1 MRLRRALSTIAPGVD
16 EVATAETRRERAR
29 EPFEPKLVTTLR
41 EGYPAQ
47 QLIRD
52 LLAGMTVGVVAL
64 PLAIAF
70 AIASGVAPE
79 RGLYTAIVAGFLIS
93 ALGGS
98 RVQIGGPTGAFVV
111 VVYGIV
117 QQHGYDGLAIATMI
131 AGLLLLLMAFLRLGA
146 VIKFV
151 PFPLTVGFTAGI
163 ALIIAASQLRDFFG
177 LRMQDVPAD
186 FLAKLAAYAQHVD
199 SINPAAV
206 AVGLASVAICAW
218 WPRLTHRV
226 PGPLVALLATTFAAW
241 LFHLPVE
248 TIGDRFGE
256 VPSTLPSPSIPSL
269 QNWAVIQQ
277 LFPAAITIALLAAI
291 ESLLSA
297 TVADGMIGTRHRSNM
312 ELLAQGVANLASPI
326 FGGIPATGAIAR
338 TAANVKAG
346 GRTPV
351 AGIAHAATLLL
362 ILWLFARSAELI
374 PLATL
379 AGILL
384 VVAWHMSDMRTFV
397 RLFRSPRSDV
407 TVMLVTFL
415 LTVLIDLTVALEA
428 GMVLAAFLFM
438 RRMADLSQAG
448 YVTRMLSEEMDPDD
462 PNAIATRAVPPG
474 VEVFEVYGSFF
485 FGAASKFKD
494 ALRDVA
500 TRPKVLILR
509 LREVL
514 AIDAT
519 ALQLLEDLHA
529 KAKRE
534 GTLLVLSGVHAQPLV
549 ALERSGLL
557 ARIGEENAH
566 MHIDDALSRAREFL
580 GLPAAPRG
588 PAFAREAARDPRA
601 DAAHPDERT

>member
-1 MRLRRALSTIAPGVD
+1 LSSA
-16 EVATAETRRERAR
+16 AEGRGAR
-29 EPFEPKLVTTLR
+29 EPFEPKLVTALR
-41 EGYPAQ
+41 EGLSAQ
-47 QLIRD
+47 QLVRD
-52 LLAGMTVGVVAL
+52 LFAGVTVGVVAL

-111 VVYGIV
+111 IVYGIV
-117 QQHGYDGLAIATMI
+117 QQHGYDGLAVATMI

-186 FLAKLAAYAQHVD
+186 FLAKLAAYANHVD
-199 SINPAAV
+199 SVNPAAL
-206 AVGLASVAICAW
+206 AVGLASIAISVG

-226 PGPLVALLATTFAAW
+226 PGPLVALLATTLAAQ
-241 LFHLPVE
+241 LLGLPVE

-256 VPSTLPSPSIPSL
+256 VPTTLPSPHVPSL
-269 QNWAVIQQ
+269 DFAVIQQ

-312 ELLAQGVANLASPI
+312 ELLAQGMANLASPI

-346 GRTPV
+346 GRSPV

-362 ILWLFARSAELI
+362 ILWLFARWAEVI

-384 VVAWHMSDMRTFV
+384 VVAWHMSEWRTFV

-448 YVTRMLSEEMDPDD
+448 YVTRMLSEDVDPND
-462 PNAIATRAVPPG
+462 PNAIATRAVPAG

-500 TRPKVLILR
+500 TRPRVLILR

-519 ALQLLEDLHA
+519 ALQLLEDLQG
-529 KAKRE
+529 KTKRE
-534 GTLLVLSGVHAQPLV
+534 GTLLVLSGVHAQPLI

-557 ARIGEENAH
+557 ERIGEANVH
-566 MHIDDALSRAREFL
+566 LHIDDALDRAREFL
-580 GLPAAPRG
+580 GLPLAPG
-588 PAFAREAARDPRA
+588 STGFTREAARDPRG
-601 DAAHPDERT
+601 DARD

>member
-1 MRLRRALSTIAPGVD
+1 M
-16 EVATAETRRERAR
+16 ATAELAKPR
-29 EPFEPKLVTTLR
+29 EPFEPKLVTALR
-41 EGYPAQ
+41 EGYSAKQ
-47 QLIRD
+47 FLQD
-52 LLAGMTVGVVAL
+52 LFAGVTVGVVAL

-111 VVYGIV
+111 IVYGIV
-117 QQHGYDGLAIATMI
+117 QQHGYDGLAIATI
-131 AGLLLLLMAFLRLGA
+131 LAGLLLLLMAFLRLGS

-177 LRMQDVPAD
+177 LRMQAVPAD
-186 FLAKLAAYAQHVD
+186 FVEKIAAYAQHLD
-199 SINPAAV
+199 SVNPAAA
-206 AVGLASVAICAW
+206 AVGLATIAITVYW
-218 WPRLTHRV
+218 GRITHRV
-226 PGPLVALLATTFAAW
+226 PGPLVALLPTTVAAQ
-241 LFHLPVE
+241 LFTLPVE
-248 TIGDRFGE
+248 TIGDRFGQ
-256 VPSTLPSPSIPSL
+256 VPTSLPAPTIPELSWPL
-269 QNWAVIQQ
+269 IQK
-277 LFPAAITIALLAAI
+277 LFPTAFTIALLAAI

-312 ELLAQGVANLASPI
+312 ELLAQGVANIASPL

-338 TAANVKAG
+338 TASNIKAG

-351 AGIAHAATLLL
+351 AGIVHAATLLL
-362 ILWLFARSAELI
+362 IMWLFARWAEVI

-384 VVAWHMSDMRTFV
+384 VVAYNMSDWRTFV

-407 TVMLVTFL
+407 TVMVVTFL

-438 RRMADLSQAG
+438 RRMANLSQAG
-448 YVTRMLSEEMDPDD
+448 YVTRMLSEEMDPND
-462 PNAIATRAVPPG
+462 PNAISTRVVPAG

-494 ALRDVA
+494 ALHEVA

-519 ALQLLEDLHA
+519 ALQVLEDLFEKTKKDGSA
-529 KAKRE
+529 
-534 GTLLVLSGVHAQPLV
+534 LVLSGVHAQPLV

-566 MHIDDALSRAREFL
+566 MHIDDALNRAREIL
-580 GLPAAPRG
+580 GLPLVARAPS
-588 PAFAREAARDPRA
+588 FAREATRDPRG
-601 DAAHPDERT
+601 DEPRTPGGG

>member
-1 MRLRRALSTIAPGVD
+1 
-16 EVATAETRRERAR
+16 VASAEAGKAR
-29 EPFEPKLVTTLR
+29 ESFEPKLVTTLR
-41 EGYPAQ
+41 EGYSGSQ
-47 QLIRD
+47 FLKD
-52 LLAGMTVGVVAL
+52 LFAGVTVGVVAL

-70 AIASGVAPE
+70 AIASGVEPE
-79 RGLYTAIVAGFLIS
+79 RGLYTAIVAGFVIS

-117 QQHGYDGLAIATMI
+117 QQHGYDGLAVATLL
-131 AGLLLLLMAFLRLGA
+131 AGLLLLLMAFLRLGS

-177 LRMQDVPAD
+177 LRMQSVPAD
-186 FLAKLAAYAQHVD
+186 FLEKLAAYARHLD
-199 SINPAAV
+199 SVNPAALG
-206 AVGLASVAICAW
+206 VGLASVAICVL

-226 PGPLVALLATTFAAW
+226 PGPLVALLATTFAAQ
-241 LFHLPVE
+241 LLDLPVE
-248 TIGDRFGE
+248 TIGDRFGR
-256 VPSTLPSPSIPSL
+256 VPTTLPTPSIPQL
-269 QNWAVIQQ
+269 DWTLIQQ
-277 LFPAAITIALLAAI
+277 LFPAAFTIALLAAI

-297 TVADGMIGTRHRSNM
+297 TVADGMIGTRHRSNT
-312 ELLAQGVANLASPI
+312 ELMAQGVANLASPL

-338 TAANVKAG
+338 TASNIKAG

-351 AGIAHAATLLL
+351 AGIVHALTLLL
-362 ILWLFARSAELI
+362 ILSLFARWAEVI

-379 AGILL
+379 SGILL
-384 VVAWHMSDMRTFV
+384 VVAWHMSELRTFA

-438 RRMADLSQAG
+438 RRMANLSQAG
-448 YVTRMLSEEMDPDD
+448 YVTRMLSEEMDPND
-462 PNAIATRAVPPG
+462 PNAISTRLVPPG

-494 ALRDVA
+494 ALQDVA
-500 TRPKVLILR
+500 TRPRVLILR

-519 ALQLLEDLHA
+519 ALHVLEDLFE
-529 KAKRE
+529 KTRKD
-534 GTLLVLSGVHAQPLV
+534 GTQLVLSGVHAQPLV

-557 ARIGEENAH
+557 ARIGEENTH
-566 MHIDDALSRAREFL
+566 VHIDDALDRAREIL
-580 GLPAAPRG
+580 GLPPEPRAA
-588 PAFAREAARDPRA
+588 AFAPEAARDPRGE
-601 DAAHPDERT
+601 DSHD

>member
-1 MRLRRALSTIAPGVD
+1 M
-16 EVATAETRRERAR
+16 ATAEASKTR
-29 EPFEPKLVTTLR
+29 EPFEPKLVTMFR
-41 EGYPAQ
+41 EGYSAKQ
-47 QLIRD
+47 FLQD
-52 LLAGMTVGVVAL
+52 LFAGVTVGVVAL

-111 VVYGIV
+111 IVYGIV
-117 QQHGYDGLAIATMI
+117 QQHGYDGLAIATML
-131 AGLLLLLMAFLRLGA
+131 AGLLLLLMAFLRLGS

-177 LRMQDVPAD
+177 LRMQAVPAD
-186 FLAKLAAYAQHVD
+186 FVEKIAAYAQHLD
-199 SINPAAV
+199 SVNPAAA
-206 AVGLASVAICAW
+206 AVGLATIAITVYW
-218 WPRLTHRV
+218 GRITHRV
-226 PGPLVALLATTFAAW
+226 PGPLVALLATTVAAQ
-241 LFHLPVE
+241 LFTLPVE
-248 TIGDRFGE
+248 TIGDRFGQ
-256 VPSTLPSPSIPSL
+256 VPTSLPAPTIPELSWPL
-269 QNWAVIQQ
+269 IQK
-277 LFPAAITIALLAAI
+277 LFPTAFTIALLAAI

-312 ELLAQGVANLASPI
+312 ELLAQGVANIASPL

-338 TAANVKAG
+338 TASNIKAG

-351 AGIAHAATLLL
+351 AGIVHAATLLL
-362 ILWLFARSAELI
+362 IMWLFARWAEVI

-384 VVAWHMSDMRTFV
+384 VVAYNMSDWRTFV

-407 TVMLVTFL
+407 TVMVVTFL

-438 RRMADLSQAG
+438 HRMANLSQAG
-448 YVTRMLSEEMDPDD
+448 YVTRMLSEETDPND
-462 PNAIATRAVPPG
+462 PNAISKRVVPPG

-494 ALRDVA
+494 ALHEVA
-500 TRPKVLILR
+500 TKPKVLILR

-519 ALQLLEDLHA
+519 ALQVLEDLYS
-529 KAKRE
+529 KTKKD
-534 GTLLVLSGVHAQPLV
+534 GSVLVLSGVHAQPLV

-557 ARIGEENAH
+557 ERIGEENAH
-566 MHIDDALSRAREFL
+566 MHIDDALNRAREIL
-580 GLPAAPRG
+580 GLPLVPRAT
-588 PAFAREAARDPRA
+588 AFAPEAARDPRG
-601 DAAHPDERT
+601 DEPRKAGGR

>member
-1 MRLRRALSTIAPGVD
+1 MT
-16 EVATAETRRERAR
+16 TAESARTR
-29 EPFEPKLVTTLR
+29 EPFEPKLVTVLR
-41 EGYPAQ
+41 EGYSAKSF
-47 QLIRD
+47 LRD
-52 LLAGMTVGVVAL
+52 LFAGVTVGVVAL

-111 VVYGIV
+111 IVYGIV

-131 AGLLLLLMAFLRLGA
+131 AGLLLLLMAFLRLGS

-177 LRMQDVPAD
+177 LRMQAVPAD
-186 FLAKLAAYAQHVD
+186 FVEKLTAYAQHLD
-199 SINPAAV
+199 SVNPAAAV
-206 AVGLASVAICAW
+206 VGLTTIAITVYW
-218 WPRLTHRV
+218 GRITHRV
-226 PGPLVALLATTFAAW
+226 PGPLVALLATTVAAQ
-241 LFHLPVE
+241 LFSLPVE
-248 TIGDRFGE
+248 TIGDRFGQ
-256 VPSTLPSPSIPSL
+256 VPTSLPAPSIPELSWPL
-269 QNWAVIQQ
+269 VQQ
-277 LFPAAITIALLAAI
+277 LFPTAFTIALLAAI

-312 ELLAQGVANLASPI
+312 ELLAQGFANIASPL

-338 TAANVKAG
+338 TASNIKAG
-346 GRTPV
+346 GRSPV
-351 AGIAHAATLLL
+351 AGIVHALTLLL
-362 ILWLFARSAELI
+362 IMWLFARWAEVI

-384 VVAWHMSDMRTFV
+384 VVSYNMSDWRTFV

-407 TVMLVTFL
+407 TVMVVTFL

-438 RRMADLSQAG
+438 RRMANLSQAG
-448 YVTRMLSEEMDPDD
+448 YVTRMLSEEMDPND
-462 PNAIATRAVPPG
+462 PNAISKRVVPPG

-494 ALRDVA
+494 ALHEVA

-519 ALQLLEDLHA
+519 ALHVLEDLYE
-529 KAKRE
+529 KTKKD

-557 ARIGEENAH
+557 ERIGEANAH
-566 MHIDDALSRAREFL
+566 MHIDDALNRAREIL
-580 GLPAAPRG
+580 GLPLEPRA
-588 PAFAREAARDPRA
+588 PAFAREAARDPRG
-601 DAAHPDERT
+601 DAPHSMERS

>member
-1 MRLRRALSTIAPGVD
+1 M
-16 EVATAETRRERAR
+16 ATAEARSR
-29 EPFEPKLVTTLR
+29 EPFEPKLVTALR
-41 EGYPAQ
+41 EGYSAKQ
-47 QLIRD
+47 FLQD
-52 LLAGMTVGVVAL
+52 LFAGVTVGVVAL

-111 VVYGIV
+111 IVYGIV

-131 AGLLLLLMAFLRLGA
+131 AGLLLLLMAFLRLGS

-177 LRMQDVPAD
+177 LRMQAVPAD
-186 FLAKLAAYAQHVD
+186 FVEKIAAYAQHLD
-199 SINPAAV
+199 SVNPAAA
-206 AVGLASVAICAW
+206 AVGLATIAITVYW
-218 WPRLTHRV
+218 GRITHRV
-226 PGPLVALLATTFAAW
+226 PGPLVALLATTVAAQ
-241 LFHLPVE
+241 LFTLPVE
-248 TIGDRFGE
+248 TIGDRFGQ
-256 VPSTLPSPSIPSL
+256 VPTSLPAPAIPELSWPL
-269 QNWAVIQQ
+269 IQK
-277 LFPAAITIALLAAI
+277 LFPTAFTIALLAAI

-312 ELLAQGVANLASPI
+312 ELLAQGVANIASPL

-338 TAANVKAG
+338 TASNIKAG

-351 AGIAHAATLLL
+351 AGIVHAATLLL
-362 ILWLFARSAELI
+362 IMWLFARWAEVI

-384 VVAWHMSDMRTFV
+384 VVAYNMSDWRTFV

-407 TVMLVTFL
+407 TVMVVTFL

-438 RRMADLSQAG
+438 HRMANLSQAG
-448 YVTRMLSEEMDPDD
+448 YVTRMLSEETDPND
-462 PNAIATRAVPPG
+462 PNAISKRVVPPG

-494 ALRDVA
+494 ALHEVA
-500 TRPKVLILR
+500 TKPKVLILR

-519 ALQLLEDLHA
+519 ALQVLEDLYN
-529 KAKRE
+529 KTRKD
-534 GTLLVLSGVHAQPLV
+534 GSVLVLSGVHAQPLV

-557 ARIGEENAH
+557 ERIGEENAH
-566 MHIDDALSRAREFL
+566 MHIDDALNRAREIL
-580 GLPAAPRG
+580 GLPLVPRATAYAP
-588 PAFAREAARDPRA
+588 EAARDPRG
-601 DAAHPDERT
+601 DEPRKAGGR

>member
-1 MRLRRALSTIAPGVD
+1 
-16 EVATAETRRERAR
+16 VATAEARSR
-29 EPFEPKLVTTLR
+29 EPFEPKLVTALR
-41 EGYPAQ
+41 EGYSAKQ
-47 QLIRD
+47 FLQD
-52 LLAGMTVGVVAL
+52 LFAGVTVGVVAL

-111 VVYGIV
+111 IVYGIV
-117 QQHGYDGLAIATMI
+117 QQHGYDGLAIATI
-131 AGLLLLLMAFLRLGA
+131 LAGLLLLLMAFLRLGS

-177 LRMQDVPAD
+177 LRMQAVPAD
-186 FLAKLAAYAQHVD
+186 FVEKIAAYAQHLD
-199 SINPAAV
+199 SVNPAAA
-206 AVGLASVAICAW
+206 AVGLATIAITVYW
-218 WPRLTHRV
+218 GRITHRV
-226 PGPLVALLATTFAAW
+226 PGPLVALLATTVAAQ
-241 LFHLPVE
+241 LFTLPVE
-248 TIGDRFGE
+248 TIGDRFGQ
-256 VPSTLPSPSIPSL
+256 VPTSLPAPTIPELSWPL
-269 QNWAVIQQ
+269 IQK
-277 LFPAAITIALLAAI
+277 LFPTAFTIALLAAI

-312 ELLAQGVANLASPI
+312 ELLAQGVANIASPL

-338 TAANVKAG
+338 TASNIKAG

-351 AGIAHAATLLL
+351 AGLVHAATLLL
-362 ILWLFARSAELI
+362 IMWLFARWAEVI

-384 VVAWHMSDMRTFV
+384 VVAYNMSDWRTFV

-407 TVMLVTFL
+407 TVMVVTFL

-438 RRMADLSQAG
+438 HRMANLSQAG
-448 YVTRMLSEEMDPDD
+448 YVTRMLSEETDPND
-462 PNAIATRAVPPG
+462 PNAISKRVVPPG

-494 ALRDVA
+494 ALHEVA
-500 TRPKVLILR
+500 TKPKVLILR

-519 ALQLLEDLHA
+519 ALQVLEDLFN
-529 KAKRE
+529 KTRKD
-534 GTLLVLSGVHAQPLV
+534 GSVLVLSGVHAQPLV

-557 ARIGEENAH
+557 ERIGEENAH
-566 MHIDDALSRAREFL
+566 MHIDDALNRAREIL
-580 GLPAAPRG
+580 GLPLVPRA
-588 PAFAREAARDPRA
+588 PAFVPEAARDPRG
-601 DAAHPDERT
+601 DGPRTAGGG

>member
-1 MRLRRALSTIAPGVD
+1 M
-16 EVATAETRRERAR
+16 ATGESSRSR
-29 EPFEPKLVTTLR
+29 EPFEPKLITALR
-41 EGYPAQ
+41 EGYSAR
-47 QLIRD
+47 QLLQD
-52 LLAGMTVGVVAL
+52 VFAGVTVGVVAL

-111 VVYGIV
+111 IVYGIV
-117 QQHGYDGLAIATMI
+117 QQHGYDGLAVATLMG
-131 AGLLLLLMAFLRLGA
+131 GLILLLMAFLRLGS

-163 ALIIAASQLRDFFG
+163 ALIIAASQLRDVFG
-177 LRMQDVPAD
+177 LRMQAVPAD
-186 FLAKLAAYAQHVD
+186 FLEKLTAVAHHLD
-199 SINPAAV
+199 SVNPAAT
-206 AVGLASVAICAW
+206 AVGLASIAITVYW
-218 WPRLTHRV
+218 GRISHRV
-226 PGPLVALLATTFAAW
+226 PGPLVALLATTLAAQV
-241 LFHLPVE
+241 LALPVE
-248 TIGDRFGE
+248 TIGDRFGQ
-256 VPSTLPSPSIPSL
+256 VPTTLPIPSIPELSWPL
-269 QNWAVIQQ
+269 IQQ
-277 LFPAAITIALLAAI
+277 LFPVAFTIALLAAI

-312 ELLAQGVANLASPI
+312 ELIAMGIANIVSPL

-351 AGIAHAATLLL
+351 AGIVHAVTLLL
-362 ILWLFARSAELI
+362 ILWLFARWAEVI

-384 VVAWHMSDMRTFV
+384 VVAYNMSDWRTFV

-407 TVMLVTFL
+407 TVMVVTFL

-438 RRMADLSQAG
+438 RRMASLSQAG
-448 YVTRMLSEEMDPDD
+448 YVTRMLSEEMDPND
-462 PNAIATRAVPPG
+462 PSAISKRVVPPG

-494 ALRDVA
+494 ALHDVA
-500 TRPKVLILR
+500 TPPKVLILR

-519 ALQLLEDLHA
+519 ALQMLEDLHA
-529 KAKRE
+529 KATKD
-534 GTLLVLSGVHAQPLV
+534 GSVLVLSGVHAQPLV

-557 ARIGEENAH
+557 ARIGEENAQP
-566 MHIDDALSRAREFL
+566 HIDAALNRAREIL
-580 GLPAAPRG
+580 GLASVPQASAPA
-588 PAFAREAARDPRA
+588 PAAARD
-601 DAAHPDERT
+601 DESRGAGAG

>member
-1 MRLRRALSTIAPGVD
+1 MT
-16 EVATAETRRERAR
+16 TAESGRTR
-29 EPFEPKLVTTLR
+29 EPFEPKLVTTFR
-41 EGYPAQ
+41 EGYSAKQ
-47 QLIRD
+47 FIAD
-52 LLAGMTVGVVAL
+52 LLAGVTVGVVAL

-70 AIASGVAPE
+70 AIASGVEPE

-111 VVYGIV
+111 IVYGIV
-117 QQHGYDGLAIATMI
+117 QQHGYDGLAIATML
-131 AGLLLLLMAFLRLGA
+131 AGLLLLLMAFLRLGS

-177 LRMQDVPAD
+177 LSMQAVPAD
-186 FLAKLAAYAQHVD
+186 FVEKLAAYAKHLD
-199 SINPAAV
+199 SVNPAAA
-206 AVGLASVAICAW
+206 AVGLASVAITAW
-218 WPRLTHRV
+218 WGRITHRI
-226 PGPLVALLATTFAAW
+226 PGPLVALLATTLAAQW
-241 LFHLPVE
+241 FSLPVE
-248 TIGDRFGE
+248 TIGDRFGH
-256 VPSTLPSPSIPSL
+256 VPTTLPAPSIPEL
-269 QNWAVIQQ
+269 NWPLIQQ
-277 LFPAAITIALLAAI
+277 LFPTAFTIALLAAI

-312 ELLAQGVANLASPI
+312 ELLAQGAANIVSPL

-346 GRTPV
+346 GRSPV
-351 AGIAHAATLLL
+351 AGIVHALTLLL
-362 ILWLFARSAELI
+362 ILWLFARWAEVI

-384 VVAWHMSDMRTFV
+384 VVAYNMSDWRTFA

-438 RRMADLSQAG
+438 RRMASLSQAG
-448 YVTRMLSEEMDPDD
+448 YVTRMLSEEMDPND
-462 PNAIATRAVPPG
+462 PNAISKRVVPPG

-494 ALRDVA
+494 ALHDVA

-519 ALQLLEDLHA
+519 ALHVLEDLYQ
-529 KAKRE
+529 KAKKD
-534 GTLLVLSGVHAQPLV
+534 GTVLVLSGVHAQPLV

-557 ARIGEENAH
+557 ERIGEENAH
-566 MHIDDALSRAREFL
+566 MHIDDALNRARDIL
-580 GLPAAPRG
+580 GLPLEPRA
-588 PAFAREAARDPRA
+588 PAFAREAARDPRG
-601 DAAHPDERT
+601 DDSRSNEGS